1 MARDYYDRNR
11 NFWNRSRDEVRSWF
25 GDEDA
30 ERRRDLDSRREEWEE
45 TGWQFRN
52 PYRERPQQYGGPAD
66 REYDR
71 DWDLDRRF
79 SHFDDYRSRYP
90 ADSGPGRQWHGRDSE
105 SLYGGS
111 SAGRWGGRAGMPVP
125 RSAGQ
130 RPSEDFSGR
139 GPSGY
144 RRADERIQEELND
157 RLTWDPSVDATDLTV
172 KVSDGVATLSG
183 HVRDRWMKRRAEDLA
198 DSIRGVKDVHN
209 QIMVQNGQTEAT
221 EL

>member
-11 NFWNRSRDEVRSWF
+11 NFWNRSQDGLRSSF

-52 PYRERPQQYGGPAD
+52 PYRERQQQYGGPAD

-79 SHFDDYRSRYP
+79 NRFDDTRSRYP
-90 ADSGPGRQWHGRDSE
+90 A
-105 SLYGGS
+105 
-111 SAGRWGGRAGMPVP
+111 
-125 RSAGQ
+125 
-130 RPSEDFSGR
+130 EDFSGR

-198 DSIRGVKDVHN
+198 DSIRGVHDVHN
-209 QIMVQNGQTEAT
+209 QIMVQNGQAEGTG
-221 EL
+221 L